1 MISRQFT
8 AVLPVIDVLRTEVR
22 YVQYLEV
29 TATGTATADLERAL
43 EVVRYRTARHSVE
56 HLLHLPHPGRD
67 IRHHHTGG
75 AARTRSLIAYGP

>member
-1 MISRQFT
+1 MNSRQFN

-43 EVVRYRTARHSVE
+43 AGIRYQTARYSVE
-56 HLLHLPHPGRD
+56 HPRHLPHPGRD
-67 IRHHHTGG
+67 IRHHHTSG
-75 AARTRSLIAYGP
+75 AALTRSLLAYGP

>member
-1 MISRQFT
+1 MTSRQFN

-22 YVQYLEV
+22 YGQYLDV

-43 EVVRYRTARHSVE
+43 AVTRYKTARYSVA

-67 IRHHHTGG
+67 IRHHHPSG
-75 AARTRSLIAYGP
+75 AALTRSLVAYGS